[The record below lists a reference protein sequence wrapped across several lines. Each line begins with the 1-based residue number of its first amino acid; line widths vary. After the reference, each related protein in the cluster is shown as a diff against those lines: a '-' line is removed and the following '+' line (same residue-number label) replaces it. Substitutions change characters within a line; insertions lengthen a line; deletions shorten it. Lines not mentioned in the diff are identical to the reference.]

1 MLKLGTLHLKS
12 KLILAPMAGISDLPF
27 RLLNRKFGAELAF
40 VEMINARSIGHKSR
54 RTRSMLET
62 TKEDRP
68 LGVQLLGCEHNY
80 IERALTVLKGYK
92 FDLLD
97 FNAAC
102 PAKKVVRRGEGAALL
117 KDPKE
122 LQKILKLLVKNSKT
136 PVTVKIRIGWD
147 KNSVNSKEVALYA
160 QDAGVDAVFIHGR
173 TKAQEYSGK
182 VDYDI
187 IHKVKK
193 ALSIPVIASGDIF
206 SVELIK
212 KMFDETGCDG
222 VVLARGS
229 LGNPWLFK
237 EAKAYLEKKKLILR
251 PSIDDIVK
259 VMLEHLVSCINFF
272 GERVGVMKFRKFFI
286 WYTKGFRHIRPL
298 RESASRAKSK
308 ADMIRI
314 IEACCG
320 QESQDLF

>member
-27 RLLNRKFGAELAF
+27 RLLNREFGAELAF

-62 TKEDRP
+62 TKEDKP
-68 LGVQLLGCEHNY
+68 LGVQLLGCEESY
-80 IERALTVLKGYK
+80 IEKALVVLKDYK
-92 FDLLD
+92 FDVLD

-136 PVTVKIRIGWD
+136 PVTVKIRTGWD
-147 KNSVNSKEVALYA
+147 KNSVNARDVALYA
-160 QDAGVDAVFIHGR
+160 QDAGVNAIFSHGR
-173 TKAQEYSGK
+173 TKVQEYTGK

-187 IHKVKK
+187 IRKVKK

-206 SVELIK
+206 TAELIK
-212 KMFDETGCDG
+212 RMFDETGSDA
-222 VVLARGS
+222 VVVARGA
-229 LGNPWLFK
+229 LGNPWIFK
-237 EAKAYLEKKKLILR
+237 GVK
-251 PSIDDIVK
+251 PSTNEIIK
-259 VMLEHLVSCINFF
+259 VMLEHLDGCIKSF
-272 GERVGVMKFRKFFI
+272 GEDVGVMKFRKFFI

-298 RESASRAKSK
+298 RESVSRAKTK
-308 ADMIRI
+308 ANMEKI
-314 IEACCG
+314 IQACKE
-320 QESQDLF
+320 QKNQDLF